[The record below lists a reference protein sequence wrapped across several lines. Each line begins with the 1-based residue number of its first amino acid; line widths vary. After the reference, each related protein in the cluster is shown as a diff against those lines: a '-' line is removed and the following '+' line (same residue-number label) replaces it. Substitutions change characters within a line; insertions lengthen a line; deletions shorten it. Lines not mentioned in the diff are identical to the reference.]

1 MVFVTDEIEI
11 LVENAKTS
19 SQGIACLAL
28 TKSVKKKEKV
38 WLADIK

>member
-19 SQGIACLAL
+19 SQRIAA
-28 TKSVKKKEKV
+28 SNDEINKKERKA
-38 WLADIK
+38 LAS